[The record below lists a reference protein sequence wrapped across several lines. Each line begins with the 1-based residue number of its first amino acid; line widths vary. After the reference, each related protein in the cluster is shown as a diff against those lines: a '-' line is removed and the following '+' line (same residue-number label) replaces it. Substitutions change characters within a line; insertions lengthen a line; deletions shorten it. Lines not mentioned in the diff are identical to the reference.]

1 MAHSAPRSRGRL
13 GKIVLVVAAS
23 IAAVALILAE
33 ALSGSGSESAEPA
46 FPAPS
51 EEQAAALLDALS
63 RIDPALDHERSIG
76 RARNVCLDLLGG
88 SPRAAVV
95 ERTRRRFTGSVE
107 VSLADAERI
116 VRLVE
121 RGGWCVKP

>member
-13 GKIVLVVAAS
+13 GKIVLVVVAVV
-23 IAAVALILAE
+23 AAVALILAE
-33 ALSGSGSESAEPA
+33 ALDGSGSESAEPA

-51 EEQAAALLDALS
+51 EEQAAVLLDALS

-76 RARNVCLDLLGG
+76 RARNVCVDLLGG
-88 SPRAAVV
+88 DPREEIV

-121 RGGWCVKP
+121 RGGWCVKR